1 MTRRRRGDEKKKS
14 EKNYIG
20 RGSGCACSVLLSWLG
35 SKAQEDEKVSTET
48 EAQEVMQDNTA
59 PEEAEC
65 EENPAHDEMDGAE
78 TDSTE
83 TDSTEADRNVSEEE
97 KFFSEWTDCKIEDWS
112 NFLVFILGRKLER
125 SGKIGFHLF
134 FQDGSGSCFE
144 DGSTDDLID
153 AYVAPENYAQ
163 EGTPVREGKG
173 GFTAVANGSTLF
185 SSKYTRLG
193 WNADTQVYS
202 WNNAGNDVI
211 SGMKQGAMVEGP
223 YFVPLN
229 NNAKGKFGFRVTHV
243 GYNKEANTKVDL
255 LLTCNNY
262 QDYTY
267 DYKGNKITGIYPMFG
282 VSNSNELWISFKDE
296 LSAQEIKI
304 DIVKSGTDIPVAGNY
319 RFRWLDIDLYQ
330 RFGINLQNG
339 SIGHRY
345 ATTDSVVNVVKKTLF
360 SKNFEVLT
368 APAPA
373 VDGEIPQNTVVYELD
388 NSSGFYLAILRPG
401 CGAYSIETASRI
413 KSVFADVQTGTCKT
427 SAGLNWDAKGYGP
440 VEYPWPCK
448 KD

>member
-1 MTRRRRGDEKKKS
+1 MRKRNLKKTILAAALAVPVAFS
-14 EKNYIG
+14 YPG
-20 RGSGCACSVLLSWLG
+20 WAVR
-35 SKAQEDEKVSTET
+35 AQEDEKVSTET

-97 KFFSEWTDCKIEDWS
+97 KFFQSGLIANEDGE
-112 NFLVFILGRKLER
+112 FLSSLEEMET
-125 SGKIGFHLF
+125 SGEDSMF
-134 FQDGSGSCFE
+134 FQDGLEVLE

-282 VSNSNELWISFKDE
+282 VSNSNELWMSS
-296 LSAQEIKI
+296 LHR
-304 DIVKSGTDIPVAGNY
+304 KSK
-319 RFRWLDIDLYQ
+319 L
-330 RFGINLQNG
+330 
-339 SIGHRY
+339 
-345 ATTDSVVNVVKKTLF
+345 
-360 SKNFEVLT
+360 
-368 APAPA
+368 
-373 VDGEIPQNTVVYELD
+373 
-388 NSSGFYLAILRPG
+388 IL
-401 CGAYSIETASRI
+401 
-413 KSVFADVQTGTCKT
+413 
-427 SAGLNWDAKGYGP
+427 
-440 VEYPWPCK
+440 
-448 KD
+448 